1 MQDVHAIRLRGPWR
15 LEPTGRF
22 LPADVGLSRL
32 VAEDLPEAQT
42 AKMPADWSAVC
53 GAEYCGQVRYTRRFH
68 KPQGLEDREAVWLVV
83 EPARSHAE
91 VWLNG
96 QRLGELSCADSRLRV
111 DVTKLLVDFNEL
123 VIVVTHPAMDN
134 PVDNPCRVDKLN
146 RAVHSALAS
155 EPGGLVGEVRLEIG
169 FP

>member
-1 MQDVHAIRLRGPWR
+1 MQDVHSIWLRGPWR

-22 LPADVGLSRL
+22 LPADVGLLEL

-53 GAEYCGQVRYTRRFH
+53 GPEYCGQVRYTRRFH

-83 EPARSHAE
+83 EPARSRAE

-111 DVTKLLVDFNEL
+111 DVTKPSSL
-123 VIVVTHPAMDN
+123 P
-134 PVDNPCRVDKLN
+134 K
-146 RAVHSALAS
+146 
-155 EPGGLVGEVRLEIG
+155 
-169 FP
+169 